1 MVRNMT
7 RKARKK
13 LDADGRPMR
22 NGQSRKRAMNRS
34 ILRDGWGGLVDKIE
48 YKAEWFQTLPR
59 LRAQVQGVAAV
70 RTRMGVRTVRN
81 PTRQGRERRVEHSR
95 RGIAAQ
101 PRTSMTKEEEPADN
115 RG

>member
-1 MVRNMT
+1 MVWSHP
-7 RKARKK
+7 
-13 LDADGRPMR
+13 RPS
-22 NGQSRKRAMNRS
+22 GQV
-34 ILRDGWGGLVDKIE
+34 LPE
-48 YKAEWFQTLPR
+48 FQTLPR

-81 PTRQGRERRVEHSR
+81 PTRQGRERRVEYSR

-101 PRTSMTKEEEPADN
+101 PRTSITKEEEPADN